1 MPRELN
7 SIPNNVSF
15 LGYDMINYLK
25 NDSSLTQ
32 DDVFVKESQ
41 VNHHNP
47 VNHRSPAAN
56 DDCHYPE
63 CRTRYSFHAEFDGCL
78 TVQKGQILFLQRH
91 NNDGWS
97 LGNGFDFYIVDDRTR
112 AAKISEPRTGRGLAR
127 TKYEPEHLEPVQLFR
142 CAWNPGRANLIACT
156 PYSNP

>member
-112 AAKISEPRTGRGLAR
+112 AAKISEPRTGRG
-127 TKYEPEHLEPVQLFR
+127 P
-142 CAWNPGRANLIACT
+142 NMNLNI
-156 PYSNP
+156 SNRYNCSVVRGILVERI

>member
-1 MPRELN
+1 MMRPKVSQMPLR
-7 SIPNNVSF
+7 NVGAITSF

-32 DDVFVKESQ
+32 DDVFVKES
-41 VNHHNP
+41 P
-47 VNHRSPAAN
+47 VNHRRPTVN
-56 DDCHYPE
+56 DDYPE

-97 LGNGFDFYIVDDRTR
+97 LGNGF
-112 AAKISEPRTGRGLAR
+112 EPTVACHRETYSSNFCYTGGYK
-127 TKYEPEHLEPVQLFR
+127 TQTF
-142 CAWNPGRANLIACT
+142 CI
-156 PYSNP
+156 